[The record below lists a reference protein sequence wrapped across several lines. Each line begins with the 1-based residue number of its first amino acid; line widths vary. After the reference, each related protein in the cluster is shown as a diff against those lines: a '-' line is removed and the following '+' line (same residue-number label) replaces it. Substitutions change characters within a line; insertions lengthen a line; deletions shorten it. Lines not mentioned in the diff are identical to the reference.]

1 MPENIQP
8 NDAFPFVRRAFENIA
23 TAKVGTSGAE
33 VIELGYFRTS
43 DIVLPNYDHQI
54 QKAKAVCRGMVVA
67 GYTPPRKPR
76 LWALGDSAK
85 AIFAAGVW
93 GMKEAGWASEHD
105 MLISNHIANVLC
117 GGDRAAGTPMSEQ
130 DFLDLECEAF
140 VSLCGTEKTQA
151 RIQNMLASGKP
162 LRN

>member
-1 MPENIQP
+1 
-8 NDAFPFVRRAFENIA
+8 
-23 TAKVGTSGAE
+23 
-33 VIELGYFRTS
+33 
-43 DIVLPNYDHQI
+43 
-54 QKAKAVCRGMVVA
+54 MVVA
-67 GYTPPRKPR
+67 GYTAPRKPR
-76 LWALGDSAK
+76 LYALGDSAK
-85 AIFAAGVW
+85 AAFAAGLW

-105 MLISNHIANVLC
+105 VLISNHLANVLC
-117 GGDRAAGTPMSEQ
+117 GGNRAAGTPMTEE

>member
-1 MPENIQP
+1 ML
-8 NDAFPFVRRAFENIA
+8 FRSAFEAIA

-33 VIELGYFRTS
+33 VIEFGYFRNS
-43 DIVLPNYDHQI
+43 DIVLPNYDHQV
-54 QKAKAVCRGMVVA
+54 QKAKDVCRGMVVA
-67 GYTPPRKPR
+67 GYTPPRPPK
-76 LWALGDSAK
+76 LYALGATGK
-85 AIFAAGVW
+85 AAFEAAVW

-105 MLISNHIANVLC
+105 MLISSHIANVLC
-117 GGDRAAGTPMSEQ
+117 GGDRIAGTPMTEQ

-151 RIQNMLASGKP
+151 RIQHMLASGKP